1 MSGKSILF
9 IPFEGGV
16 AAGRSLSKIVAQF
29 KEGVLRDGDKVVEW
43 PHDQSKS
50 PLGKEVDAN
59 NDVII
64 IAGNMSSDSEAS
76 PGICMRTEL
85 QKPGQVLTKDDDA
98 YISDGGLQG
107 ARQII
112 LNVQEVAARLRSMG
126 LRPDHKFISL
136 GVKFPDD
143 YVKVTLFTR
152 QLALELATIGS
163 YKDRSFP
170 ACSHIRIGYSI
181 YYPGL
186 KFFPSQLIWFDHQG
200 AAVREE
206 LNFVPNRQDLNIT
219 NSTFTQQMQ
228 SYSDCTHPRDSYL
241 SYTNPTQSSSKI
253 VGDAAKELQ
262 SNISNTQD
270 AVNQQSNLA
279 TSILQQFQTI
289 VTAIYQ

>member
-16 AAGRSLSKIVAQF
+16 AADRSLSKIVAQF
-29 KEGVLRDGDKVVEW
+29 KEGVLRDGDKMVEW

-64 IAGNMSSDSEAS
+64 IAGNMSSDSGAS

-143 YVKVTLFTR
+143 YIKVNLFAR

-181 YYPGL
+181 YYPGPTM
-186 KFFPSQLIWFDHQG
+186 FPNQIIWFDHQG

-206 LNFVPNRQDLNIT
+206 LNFVPNRQDLNMT
-219 NSTFTQQMQ
+219 NSTFTEQMQ
-228 SYSDCTHPRDSYL
+228 SYSDYTHPRDSYL
-241 SYTNPTQSSSKI
+241 SFTTPTQSRSNI
-253 VGDAAKELQ
+253 VRDPAKELQ
-262 SNISNTQD
+262 ANINNTQD
-270 AVNQQSNLA
+270 SVSQQSNLA
-279 TSILQQFQTI
+279 TSLMQQLQTI
-289 VTAIYQ
+289 VTAIYK